1 MSIMQKKAPV
11 GQPLRGLGYRFS
23 ARLLLSELLSKQ
35 WMEPVI
41 PFFIMVGLA
50 IYFSITLPTYATL
63 INVQSLAQQ
72 FSEFGFVSLAM
83 ALAILSGGIDLSV
96 AAIFA
101 FTDLAALIL
110 LLIWGLPLP
119 MVMVCTLAIGAVL
132 GAFNGFFIGYAKAR
146 PFLTTMVTLIIVRAI
161 FNTGRYKGGAVQ
173 KADRARCGV
182 SSRRDAPHAQGSGGA
197 ALYAGIYQTPVHYGD
212 VRSGDQHASLYG
224 SI

>member
-1 MSIMQKKAPV
+1 M
-11 GQPLRGLGYRFS
+11 
-23 ARLLLSELLSKQ
+23 
-35 WMEPVI
+35 
-41 PFFIMVGLA
+41 
-50 IYFSITLPTYATL
+50 PTYATL

-161 FNTGRYKGGAVQ
+161 FNRIGRDYATALATGYV
-173 KADRARCGV
+173 D
-182 SSRRDAPHAQGSGGA
+182 S
-197 ALYAGIYQTPVHYGD
+197 PVWDFLAY
-212 VRSGDQHASLYG
+212 VV
-224 SI
+224 